1 MIRTLVAGSIAILV
15 TGCAHQDAPI
25 NYAARADWNDRA
37 IARPQASLDHVQ
49 RRTAQ
54 VKAVKKSP
62 ESEDPS
68 VTASIDRSSS
78 LWTLELSA
86 EQDPEN
92 QRLKRLIQICHDC

>member
-15 TGCAHQDAPI
+15 TGCAHQSAPM

-37 IARPQASLDHVQ
+37 IAKAQASLNHVQ
-49 RRTAQ
+49 RRAPGLN
-54 VKAVKKSP
+54 KAEEPP

-68 VTASIDRSSS
+68 VTASIDRSSP

-92 QRLKRLIQICHDC
+92 QRLKRLIQ

>member
-37 IARPQASLDHVQ
+37 IARPRASLDRVQ
-49 RRTAQ
+49 RRAAQ
-54 VKAVKKSP
+54 VKAAKESP
-62 ESEDPS
+62 ESEYPS

-92 QRLKRLIQICHDC
+92 QRLKRLIQICHGC